1 MEIVFSKTD
10 YNSGDGM
17 LTSIW
22 GPSMW
27 HFLHTI
33 SFNYP
38 VNPSNEEKQHY
49 YDYLM
54 SLQNILPC
62 KYCRDNYTK
71 NMKNARFS
79 VNVFKNR
86 NCFSR
91 FIYRL
96 HEEVNTMLGKTSNL
110 SYKEVKNRYEHFRS
124 RCLIDEKDKIVNGKV
139 IEKGCVDSLYGKKSK
154 CVLNIVPKES
164 KVKSFK
170 MDQRCIIKRFH

>member
-79 VNVFKNR
+79 VNVFNKN
-86 NCFSR
+86 SPD
-91 FIYRL
+91 IL
-96 HEEVNTMLGKTSNL
+96 L
-110 SYKEVKNRYEHFRS
+110 
-124 RCLIDEKDKIVNGKV
+124 LI
-139 IEKGCVDSLYGKKSK
+139 
-154 CVLNIVPKES
+154 
-164 KVKSFK
+164 
-170 MDQRCIIKRFH
+170 